1 MRGPNPSRTGL
12 FPLLQGLH
20 GHGPTSS
27 PSRGGVSAPSSLPLN
42 WAALAMETS
51 SEHVQVLS
59 GASELAVSSS
69 RASLCVPQDVDGE
82 QAVGRQGEQ
91 VLLLHLKEAH
101 VSTVLQPRASPAS
114 QPGPRWPGASGRV
127 QGRVLKQRVRTFQL
141 GPASVCFW
149 TK

>member
-1 MRGPNPSRTGL
+1 MRGPNPSHTGL

-27 PSRGGVSAPSSLPLN
+27 PSHEGVSAPSSLPLN

-59 GASELAVSSS
+59 GASKLAVSSS

-91 VLLLHLKEAH
+91 VLLLHLREAH
-101 VSTVLQPRASPAS
+101 VSTVLQPRASPES

-127 QGRVLKQRVRTFQL
+127 PGRVLKQE
-141 GPASVCFW
+141 
-149 TK
+149 